1 MATDEPL
8 CLRPLLS
15 QDLRG
20 PRCRAQAPRTEFSS
34 SLRGHGPHQGQWS
47 CPSPQEPPALFF
59 SDPTPSGGTP
69 RVERGQPTG
78 PTNSCERNLSLSS
91 TPPGPPLPP
100 VQNEELERD
109 GPRPVKCHSSKRPFK
124 SVWFHSSTSQTR
136 LIPRRVQPP
145 TQRALRE
152 TSYLP
157 ARGLDVAARGCRS
170 RSPTGRTVT
179 SR

>member
-1 MATDEPL
+1 MAPAAKARL
-8 CLRPLLS
+8 PALS
-15 QDLRG
+15 S
-20 PRCRAQAPRTEFSS
+20 APRFGAVVPTKAGGPVPR
-34 SLRGHGPHQGQWS
+34 LRSHL
-47 CPSPQEPPALFF
+47 PPALFF
-59 SDPTPSGGTP
+59 SDPAPSGGTP
-69 RVERGQPTG
+69 SVERGQPKG

-109 GPRPVKCHSSKRPFK
+109 EPRPVKCHSSKRPFK
-124 SVWFHSSTSQTR
+124 SVWLCSSTSQTG

-152 TSYLP
+152 TSCLP
-157 ARGLDVAARGCRS
+157 ARGLGMAARGCRN
-170 RSPTGRTVT
+170 RSPSGRTVT